1 MLSQISP
8 AHTKQQTGFTLM
20 EVILVMALIGL
31 IMSTVSY
38 TVFSS
43 NIEEDI
49 EKEVQRLQ
57 VVTSLASDYAVINQQ
72 ELGLLIDEEKRSYE
86 YLTLNEE
93 NEWQPLLAHKY
104 FELRELPESLFLELN
119 LDGLAW
125 QEDESLFDSRIFD
138 EQLSVS
144 EEGVE
149 IGNEEDVPPP
159 PPQIMILSSG
169 EITPFELKLKYSDD
183 DDEFY
188 YLLSAKDT
196 IPLERE
202 GPL

>member
-1 MLSQISP
+1 
-8 AHTKQQTGFTLM
+8 
-20 EVILVMALIGL
+20 MALIGL

-93 NEWQPLLAHKY
+93 NEWEPLLAHKY

-149 IGNEEDVPPP
+149 IGNEEDLPPP

>member
-93 NEWQPLLAHKY
+93 NEWEPLLAHKY

-149 IGNEEDVPPP
+149 IGNEEDLPPP

>member
-1 MLSQISP
+1 MLSQLSP
-8 AHTKQQTGFTLM
+8 APIRKQTGFTLM

-43 NIEEDI
+43 SIEDDI

-93 NEWQPLLAHKY
+93 NEWEPLLVHKY

-119 LDGLAW
+119 LEGLPW
-125 QEDESLFDSRIFD
+125 QKDESLFDSRIFD

-144 EEGVE
+144 DEGVE

-169 EITPFELKLKYSDD
+169 EITPFELKLKYLGD

-196 IPLERE
+196 IPLDRE